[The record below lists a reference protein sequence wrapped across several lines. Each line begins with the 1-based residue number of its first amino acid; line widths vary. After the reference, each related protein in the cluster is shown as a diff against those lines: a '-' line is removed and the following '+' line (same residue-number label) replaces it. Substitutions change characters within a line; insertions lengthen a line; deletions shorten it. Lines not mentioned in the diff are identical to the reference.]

1 MEPNCNKREI
11 YQTITILE
19 FYVNIS
25 MLANAE
31 HKINASTFVFAG
43 TFHAII

>member
-1 MEPNCNKREI
+1 
-11 YQTITILE
+11 
-19 FYVNIS
+19 

-43 TFHAII
+43 TFHAIIWNNDTIICPEERFCREK